1 MQTYPRAREGEDAL
15 REAIAAFD
23 ESGFARVVMDCS
35 GKMNPHRV
43 AHGEAIFSL
52 ADHAFGI
59 AANCSGADRVAY
71 RDCRACR
78 GYRELFY
85 LPGGSLGEYAAGR
98 SFHRCCA
105 QNTSRMR
112 DQTKNIKA
120 RQRKMAVLSKKP
132 SQSRHNRG
140 IRSFYIALSPVKP
153 APLRTSAES
162 PEAEFDPED

>member
-1 MQTYPRAREGEDAL
+1 MQTDPRAREGEDAL

-23 ESGFARVVMDCS
+23 ESGFARLLGMKVLEAHDGFARVVMDCS
-35 GKMNPHRV
+35 GKMTPHRV
-43 AHGEAIFSL
+43 AHGGAIFSL

-59 AANCSGADRVAY
+59 TANCSGADRVAY

-105 QNTSRMR
+105 QNMSRMR
-112 DQTKNIKA
+112 GQTKNIKA

-132 SQSRHNRG
+132 SHDITGAFARFTSL
-140 IRSFYIALSPVKP
+140 F
-153 APLRTSAES
+153 LR
-162 PEAEFDPED
+162 